1 MPQQKLNLFQFP
13 ALSIG
18 TALPPS
24 AAYAACGM
32 MQSIFSSAA
41 RLQVGAVGKESWKP
55 RR

>member
-18 TALPPS
+18 IALPPS

-32 MQSIFSSAA
+32 SGTMRNLNLYIRS
-41 RLQVGAVGKESWKP
+41 
-55 RR
+55 